1 MTQVVSMVIVMFL
14 LLNKTGKSHSVED
27 EKNSQHGVRK
37 YSSAQPHLKM

>member
-27 EKNSQHGVRK
+27 EKIVSMVLGSIPQR
-37 YSSAQPHLKM
+37 SRT